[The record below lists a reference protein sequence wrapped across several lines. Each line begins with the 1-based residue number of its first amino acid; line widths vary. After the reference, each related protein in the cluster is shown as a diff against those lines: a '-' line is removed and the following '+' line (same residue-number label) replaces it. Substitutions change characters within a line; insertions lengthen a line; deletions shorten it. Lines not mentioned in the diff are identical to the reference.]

1 MPEFY
6 RKYYRVD
13 LSLRSP
19 LSIGSGKDENTDKD
33 VIVDGSGTPFI
44 PASSLTG
51 VLRNYICKEHGRA
64 AVNQIFGFIP
74 ATKEENDRAK
84 DNDPDYVERKS
95 QIVIYDG
102 ILKHQNNKEDAY
114 FITSR
119 DMVALENKVA
129 VDRAKFDMEAVEPG
143 VSFTAYIELLMRD
156 ECGDAYVREALAAM
170 NAGIIRLGSKTTRG
184 YGEVGLKVMAA
195 EITDA
200 DAWLEF
206 DMMSDETWN
215 AGGGSNP
222 VELPEIS
229 GYEITVGLHQKGGIS
244 IREYTTEPS
253 TEEKTMP
260 DYITMGLHSQR
271 DKSGEKIPVIPGTS
285 WAGAF
290 RERYK
295 EFSGEAAARN
305 LFGIVEQV
313 RELKKDGTTE
323 INTVTKKSQII
334 FSESILSGG
343 TYKLVTRNAID
354 RFTGAAKNG
363 ALYTEKT
370 YFDGET
376 ELKITFIKK
385 PDAFV
390 LTRICACLAD
400 LHNGFM
406 AVGGLTS
413 VGRGLLEITSINGV
427 ILSAEDQKPEN
438 IFTTIDRVM
447 KGGAE
452 NE

>member
-13 LSLRSP
+13 LSLKSP

-51 VLRNYICKEHGRA
+51 VLRNYIRRKHGLA
-64 AVNQIFGFIP
+64 AANKIFGFIP
-74 ATKEENDRAK
+74 ATIEEDRRSK
-84 DNDPDYVERKS
+84 SNDPDYIERKS
-95 QIVIYDG
+95 QIVVYDG
-102 ILKHQNNKEDAY
+102 TLNNKEGEAFY

-143 VSFTAYIELLMRD
+143 VSFTSYIELLMRD
-156 ECGDAYVREALAAM
+156 DRCDKYVREALSAL

-184 YGEVGLKVMAA
+184 YGEVSLNVRAV
-195 EITDA
+195 EFLYIE
-200 DAWLEF
+200 AWLAF
-206 DMMSDETWN
+206 DMLENEIWN
-215 AGGGSNP
+215 EEDISSP
-222 VELPEIS
+222 VELPDAG
-229 GYEITVGLHQKGGIS
+229 GYEITVGLRQKGGIS
-244 IREYTTEPS
+244 IREYTTEPGVG
-253 TEEKTMP
+253 EEIMP
-260 DYITMGLHSQR
+260 DYITMGLHSQ
-271 DKSGEKIPVIPGTS
+271 KNESGESIPVIPGTS

-295 EFSGEAAARN
+295 EFSDEATAKE
-305 LFGIVEQV
+305 LFGIVEQ
-313 RELKKDGTTE
+313 EHKLKDGVQTE
-323 INTVTKKSQII
+323 IHNVAKKSRIT
-334 FSESILSGG
+334 FSESKLSGG
-343 TYKLVTRNAID
+343 IYKLITRNAID
-354 RFTGAAKNG
+354 RFTGATKTG

-376 ELKITFIKK
+376 ELKITFTER
-385 PDAFV
+385 PDDGILA
-390 LTRICACLAD
+390 RISACLAD

-413 VGRGLLEITSINGV
+413 VGRGLFEITSINGKV
-427 ILSAEDQKPEN
+427 LSAEEKKPEN
-438 IFTTIDRVM
+438 IFIIMIGRL
-447 KGGAE
+447 KGDAGHE
-452 NE
+452 

>member
-1 MPEFY
+1 MPDFY

-13 LSLRSP
+13 LSPRSP

-33 VIVDGSGTPFI
+33 VIVDGSGAPFI

-51 VLRNYICKEHGRA
+51 VLRNYILKEYGRA
-64 AVNQIFGFIP
+64 EANKAFGFIP

-84 DNDPDYVERKS
+84 ANDPDYVERKS
-95 QIVIYDG
+95 QIIVYDG
-102 ILKHQNNKEDAY
+102 ILNNKDNEEDAYY

-119 DMVALENKVA
+119 DMVALKDKVA
-129 VDRAKFDMEAVEPG
+129 VDGAKFDMEAVEPG
-143 VSFTAYIELLMRD
+143 VSFTAYIELLTRD
-156 ECGDAYVREALAAM
+156 ECCDVYVREALASL
-170 NAGIIRLGSKTTRG
+170 NAGIIRLGTKTTRG
-184 YGEVGLKVMAA
+184 YGEVGLIVKAA
-195 EITDA
+195 EITDV

-206 DMMSDETWN
+206 DMMSDEAWN
-215 AGGGSNP
+215 TDSI
-222 VELPEIS
+222 ELPEIG
-229 GYEITVGLHQKGGIS
+229 GYEITVGLRQKGGIS

-253 TEEKTMP
+253 TEEETMP
-260 DYITMGLHSQR
+260 DYITMGLHSLR
-271 DKSGEKIPVIPGTS
+271 DESGEKIPVIPGTS

-295 EFSGEAAARN
+295 EFSDEAAVRD

-313 RELKKDGTTE
+313 REQKKDGTTE
-323 INTVTKKSQII
+323 INTVTKKSRII
-334 FSESILSGG
+334 FSESKLSGG
-343 TYKLVTRNAID
+343 TFKLVTRNAID
-354 RFTGAAKNG
+354 RFTGATKSG

-376 ELKITFIKK
+376 ELKITFLTK
-385 PDAFV
+385 PNDGV
-390 LTRICACLAD
+390 LTRISACLAD

-413 VGRGLLEITSINGV
+413 VGRGLFEIISINGDV
-427 ILSAEDQKPEN
+427 LSAEDQKPESIFN
-438 IFTTIDRVM
+438 IIDWVL
-447 KGGAE
+447 KGDAE